1 LGREVVV
8 SRSQCSS
15 DCVGIVQVEW
25 RNKCSNINT
34 GAKNCGNL
42 ALGLGHSVGLI
53 SLGELT
59 KVFVLVAVVGNFHL
73 EAVAISCINQILQK
87 VRNDD

>member
-1 LGREVVV
+1 
-8 SRSQCSS
+8 
-15 DCVGIVQVEW
+15 
-25 RNKCSNINT
+25 
-34 GAKNCGNL
+34 
-42 ALGLGHSVGLI
+42 LGLGHSVGLI